1 MFNENQKIM
10 TLIEKAKAIMP
21 DLEATFN
28 EEVTYNSTGT
38 YKGKV
43 SIWENYGK
51 ARLYIPRNAFE
62 QAGYIDLETG
72 EINETR
78 PGNYSDLRLALEMLE
93 EDK

>member
-10 TLIEKAKAIMP
+10 TLLEKAKSIMP

-51 ARLYIPRNAFE
+51 VRLYIPRNAFE
-62 QAGYIDLETG
+62 QAGYIDLLTG
-72 EINETR
+72 EIHETR

-93 EDK
+93 ED